1 MLIPRTFPSTPMN
14 IDTAKIDEAI
24 LALLRLGRHDGDR
37 AWKSF
42 NWDAMN
48 RLYDKGFITN
58 PMTKARSVV
67 FTEEGL
73 RAAERAF
80 RKLFSRDDS

>member
-1 MLIPRTFPSTPMN
+1 
-14 IDTAKIDEAI
+14 
-24 LALLRLGRHDGDR
+24 
-37 AWKSF
+37 
-42 NWDAMN
+42 MN

-58 PMTKARSVV
+58 PMTKAKSVV

-73 RAAERAF
+73 QAAERAF

>member
-1 MLIPRTFPSTPMN
+1 MN

-48 RLYDKGFITN
+48 RLYDRGLITN

-73 RAAERAF
+73 QASERAL